1 MFKKKFVFRH
11 ENGEFEAYCN
21 PMFIRQA
28 AAVALS
34 ENQAKFM
41 EIADSKTG
49 VTEMVCVYR
58 STNPNGGFMFLFPDD
73 EPKNED

>member
-1 MFKKKFVFRH
+1 MFKSKYLFRH

-28 AAVALS
+28 AIVALS
-34 ENQAKFM
+34 ENHAKFM
-41 EIADSKTG
+41 EVADCNTG
-49 VTEMVCVYR
+49 ITEMVCVYR
-58 STNPNGGFMFLFPDD
+58 SVNPNGGFMFLFPD